1 MSQFELLKDV
11 VEFLEKRNTP
21 YMLTGSI
28 VSSFQGEP
36 RTTHDID
43 IMILLKKEDVNS
55 LLSIFSPPTYYI
67 DKDMVLDG
75 IQNKKMFKLLNTVTG
90 DKIDFYP
97 LPETDYEKLRFNRKI
112 KQEINN
118 LTLWITSPEDTILSK
133 LRWCKLS
140 NGSEKQFKDALNVFE
155 VQYGI
160 LDIPYIEEWVKKLN
174 LIDLYNRLKVEKEDL

>member
-11 VEFLEKRNTP
+11 VQFLNSQHIS

-36 RTTHDID
+36 RSTHDID
-43 IMILLKKEDVNS
+43 MMIQLNKERVNS
-55 LLSIFSPPTYYI
+55 LLTAFPAPTYYI

-75 IQNKKMFKLLNTVTG
+75 IELKKMFKLLNTITG

-97 LPETDYEKLRFNRKI
+97 LPENEYEIVRFKRKM
-112 KQEINN
+112 QEELNG
-118 LTLWITSPEDTILSK
+118 LLVWITSPEDTIISK

-140 NGSEKQFKDALNVFE
+140 NGSEKQFRDALNVFE
-155 VQYGI
+155 IQFEL
-160 LDIPYIEEWVKKLN
+160 LDISYIEEWIETLG
-174 LIDLYNRLKVEKEDL
+174 LSDLYKQLQKEREGL

>member
-1 MSQFELLKDV
+1 MSQFKLLKEV
-11 VEFLEKRNTP
+11 ITFLNQADTS

-36 RTTHDID
+36 RSTHDID
-43 IMILLKKEDVNS
+43 MMIQLDKEKIDS
-55 LLSIFSPPTYYI
+55 LLLAFPSPTYYI

-75 IQNKKMFKLLNTVTG
+75 IKSKKMFKLLNTNTG

-97 LPETDYEKLRFNRKI
+97 LPENEYEIVRFERKI
-112 KQEINN
+112 QEELNG
-118 LTLWITSPEDTILSK
+118 LLVWITSPEDTIISK

-155 VQYGI
+155 IQFEI
-160 LDIPYIEEWVKKLN
+160 LDKSYIEKWVEKLG
-174 LIDLYNRLKVEKEDL
+174 LSDLYKRLQKEREGL